1 MIVDPSNQKKL
12 YGHSYTFNQL
22 KKLYQNDKFPNKIFL
37 SGLKGIGKSTLAYHI
52 INFILSI
59 NEDYSYDTANF
70 EINSQNKSFTL
81 VQNQSSPNFDLINV
95 SKEKKNID
103 INQIRILISNLNKSS
118 FNTKKRFVLID
129 NIEFLNTSSVNALL
143 KVLEEPSKNI
153 NFILINNNIMT
164 PTTLRSRCLNFK
176 VSLTHENSIN
186 VTNKIIN
193 ENIFNLISFQLINNY
208 STPGEILRILRFSQE
223 YNIDIKNIDL
233 KSFLILIIKSK
244 LYKKEKSINDLIYSF
259 IELYF
264 RDSLSNR
271 NINLIYLYKYFL
283 KKIYNTKIYNLD
295 SETLFMEFEQ
305 RVLSG

>member
-103 INQIRILISNLNKSS
+103 INQIRILISNLNKSP
-118 FNTKKRFVLID
+118 VD
-129 NIEFLNTSSVNALL
+129 N
-143 KVLEEPSKNI
+143 
-153 NFILINNNIMT
+153 
-164 PTTLRSRCLNFK
+164 
-176 VSLTHENSIN
+176 
-186 VTNKIIN
+186 
-193 ENIFNLISFQLINNY
+193 
-208 STPGEILRILRFSQE
+208 
-223 YNIDIKNIDL
+223 
-233 KSFLILIIKSK
+233 
-244 LYKKEKSINDLIYSF
+244 
-259 IELYF
+259 
-264 RDSLSNR
+264 
-271 NINLIYLYKYFL
+271 
-283 KKIYNTKIYNLD
+283 
-295 SETLFMEFEQ
+295 
-305 RVLSG
+305 